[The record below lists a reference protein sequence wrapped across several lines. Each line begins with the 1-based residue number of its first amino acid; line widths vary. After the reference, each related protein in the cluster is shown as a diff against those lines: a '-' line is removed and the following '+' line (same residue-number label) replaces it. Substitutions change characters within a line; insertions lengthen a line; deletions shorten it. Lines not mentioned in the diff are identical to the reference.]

1 MVRHLSHPQARLSV
15 YFSAPGH
22 KVGPE
27 FDFQITMYRERF
39 ELIIKTEG
47 EDSTSG
53 TGYAPGSR
61 SNHPINYNP
70 ASQQAMAGS
79 FGGRNF
85 QAMPPH
91 ADGGNGQLSEKQQM
105 WKNEKALGGMV

>member
-1 MVRHLSHPQARLSV
+1 MLDTPFISLP
-15 YFSAPGH
+15 PGH
-22 KVGPE
+22 KVGTE
-27 FDFQITMYRERF
+27 FDFQITIYRERF

-53 TGYAPGSR
+53 TGYAANSR
-61 SNHPINYNP
+61 SQHPTNP
-70 ASQQAMAGS
+70 QTMAGS

-91 ADGGNGQLSEKQQM
+91 ADGGNGQLSEKQQT

>member
-1 MVRHLSHPQARLSV
+1 
-15 YFSAPGH
+15 
-22 KVGPE
+22 
-27 FDFQITMYRERF
+27 MYRERF

-53 TGYAPGSR
+53 TGYAS
-61 SNHPINYNP
+61 HPRPNP
-70 ASQQAMAGS
+70 SVNLHPANQQPMAGS

-91 ADGGNGQLSEKQQM
+91 ADGGSGQLSEKQQM
-105 WKNEKALGGMV
+105 WKNEKAMGGMV